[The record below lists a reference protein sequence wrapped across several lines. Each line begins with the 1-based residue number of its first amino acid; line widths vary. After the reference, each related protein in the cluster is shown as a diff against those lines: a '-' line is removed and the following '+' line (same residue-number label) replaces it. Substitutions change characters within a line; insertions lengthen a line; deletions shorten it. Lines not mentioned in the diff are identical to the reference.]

1 LRGND
6 YIPCRELLCGTEM
19 DEIILT
25 TPEKIKEIVTTC
37 LAEFLTINT
46 STGPPDKEDEYLKSV
61 KDIANFL
68 GCSSTTAQ
76 KFKNQNRQIFLQI
89 GRKFLVRKTD
99 IIDTLKFK
107 SKYYGH

>member
-1 LRGND
+1 
-6 YIPCRELLCGTEM
+6 M

-25 TPEKIKEIVTTC
+25 TPEKIKEIVATC
-37 LAEFLTINT
+37 LAEYLTVNA
-46 STGPPDKEDEYLKSV
+46 STDQLDKDDEYLKSV

-89 GRKFLVRKTD
+89 GRKFMVRKTD
-99 IIDTLKFK
+99 IIDTLKINSKFYGCK
-107 SKYYGH
+107 SRGS

>member
-1 LRGND
+1 
-6 YIPCRELLCGTEM
+6 M

-46 STGPPDKEDEYLKSV
+46 STCPPDKEDEYLKSI
-61 KDIANFL
+61 KDVAEFI

-76 KFKNQNRQIFLQI
+76 KFKNQNRHIFLQI
-89 GRKFLVRKTD
+89 GRKFMVSKTD
-99 IIDTLKFK
+99 IIDTLKNK
-107 SKYYGH
+107 SRDYNPRKRKGSGTL